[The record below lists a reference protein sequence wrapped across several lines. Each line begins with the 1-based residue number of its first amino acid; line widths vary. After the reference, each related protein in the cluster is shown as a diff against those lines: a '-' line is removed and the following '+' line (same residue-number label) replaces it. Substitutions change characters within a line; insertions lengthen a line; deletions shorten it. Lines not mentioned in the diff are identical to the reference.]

1 MQKNL
6 HLDDIISK
14 IPSLDSD
21 LSSSDN
27 EREVSVL
34 QRPPVIHL
42 GGSSMIL
49 ECPKFELPVGQK
61 TEESLNEKVLHKTE
75 CNVPLQQKAN
85 KTDWIETQFCPALSL
100 TPLDAWDL
108 DQVLQTLRQ
117 QNPLV
122 KPIQCDTCEG
132 NDSEMH
138 ENDLM
143 KQLVVFCD
151 KKVNEMEIKTNVS
164 STKTHNIQESSLRC
178 TGRQMNETDFKG
190 TSSQLQHN
198 QDSPTIYI
206 DLRNNAF
213 QAKQSVI
220 SQSNSV
226 ISTVNSDKKKSSTNK
241 TSNKN
246 ARANGQK
253 REFSQKS
260 LLLQNIRR
268 SKKSMLE
275 MSWRNPQD
283 FAEDKQKNSSG
294 KSIKENQLHD
304 SETSCGEPGLQQV
317 NVCCS
322 TVKYDQHKQSTPSS
336 NIPAAQN
343 KQREQHSHKIRW
355 QKDLKFMQAFRP
367 KYSAN
372 NSEEA
377 AERTDI
383 LYEPEV
389 SYLPSVNTLPPDLQM
404 KECLLLT
411 VPLSSPGVVA
421 GRTQRK
427 TQTVDSVL
435 IKSHIYNAIIAWF
448 MSLTDPKTCGRKGNK
463 LDAPFWVAGLQQFYK
478 EDGLALYI
486 CATPLE
492 DGQIGCRNSR
502 MRKVDSDESMFYRRV
517 CKFFAQMPLKTV
529 AFWVP
534 QLTHLLE
541 EQAYPTHVHLSSS
554 CLDCFITVN
563 PNRESV
569 EKVFSMIPGFYWQTL
584 ETEDQKCQSAEA
596 TISQECHTE
605 TALVLIGSALFL
617 NPLAMHHT
625 LELMWRSSLD
635 VCGIRF
641 LYPPQELLTNFAVS
655 KSVMH
660 EGEHSHQPV
669 LIMAFRGPHA
679 NSVWQEITGPSDPQL
694 ARRTDPASINALY
707 RHGQDQPLLYSPRL
721 ASLVHLGLCL
731 WFGGRIAKNSLSTIQ
746 DSGDRGVSCSHLLTS
761 SPASLCATEKA
772 DIFLLVSPVVGPH
785 CYSYILSACA
795 KTGFGLLG
803 LQRVQ
808 ISRKQA
814 QSLGLT
820 AKQVAAFC
828 HASTVFLSGEQV
840 ELSSHC
846 LVLLMRRESAVK
858 HCSRL
863 PIGLMNELA
872 AQGLI
877 GSVRSRFTDVLGPH
891 ACFHTVPYSKNHHSV
906 LGGLMWTVPKCNH
919 VVLSK
924 HTYPSCPDAE
934 QVVVLTLT
942 GQNMVEKEMDFLH
955 KVLKGDAGG
964 QEGFELLALKWEP
977 KLSQQQAQELSPFEI
992 GEKEWQNSLQSLTST
1007 PALVMA
1013 LRRVRAF
1020 ITLRRLLPQ
1029 NYPGNL
1035 HVLMSPTPETA
1046 FRQTCLFFSEAELV
1060 PDHTS
1065 RPLLKFLPPH
1075 HIDTPGM
1082 YRSKPKYIS
1091 PPYALWELTVNLRQ
1105 PSGLRS
1111 QSLYSYMTVGPE
1123 PLLTLALFKPGAW
1136 RHRFGK
1142 ILTVIKQNGYT
1153 LAGLRV
1159 LLLDSSVA
1167 NALIHPPEQQDP
1179 TEELE
1184 LKYLS
1189 SGPSL
1194 ALGLLRVNAVKRLL
1208 ELMGPEDPVEA
1219 RTIDRTLW
1227 RAQYGSDRL
1236 HNGIYGSPSYRKAV
1250 EDIKLVFPEGVCCSE
1265 TSVMRHEKVS
1275 CLHSDP
1281 EASLDREQLHTLRT
1295 ADKDKFSLGLGQG
1308 PLVSSALCQTTCLLI
1323 PSKLLRQNQPPLYSE
1338 LLQQLLRTGCHL
1350 VAGRLCTPDEKQRRH
1365 IAELLRPSAGETLLC
1380 EGPCLIIA
1388 LQADNA
1394 VTCFNIILESIY
1406 RKRPDLRRV
1415 TTKLLY
1421 PNSESKAVKLLCY
1434 LFDDLCLDSH
1444 HRVAPP

>member
-21 LSSSDN
+21 LPSSDN
-27 EREVSVL
+27 EGGISVL
-34 QRPPVIHL
+34 QQPK
-42 GGSSMIL
+42 GSSMNL
-49 ECPKFELPVGQK
+49 ECLKVKPLTSWTDDDRKGDSNPQLPPDHK
-61 TEESLNEKVLHKTE
+61 TEEKVLCRTD
-75 CNVPLQQKAN
+75 CNVPLQLKAN
-85 KTDWIETQFCPALSL
+85 KTDWIEAQPCPVFSL

-108 DQVLQTLRQ
+108 DKVLHTLRQ
-117 QNPLV
+117 QKPLV
-122 KPIQCDTCEG
+122 KPIKCDTCEG
-132 NDSEMH
+132 NDSKMN

-143 KQLVVFCD
+143 QQLVAFCE
-151 KKVNEMEIKTNVS
+151 KKVDEMEIKTNVS
-164 STKTHNIQESSLRC
+164 STKTHNIPESSLRC
-178 TGRQMNETDFKG
+178 IRRQINETDFKE
-190 TSSQLQHN
+190 TSAQLQHK

-206 DLRNNAF
+206 DLRNNIF
-213 QAKQSVI
+213 QTKPSVI

-226 ISTVNSDKKKSSTNK
+226 INSANLDKKISSTNK
-241 TSNKN
+241 TSKTN
-246 ARANGQK
+246 AKANGQK
-253 REFSQKS
+253 RELSGKS
-260 LLLQNIRR
+260 LLLHNIRR

-294 KSIKENQLHD
+294 KCTKKNLHN
-304 SETSCGEPGLQQV
+304 SETSCSEPGIQQV

-322 TVKYDQHKQSTPSS
+322 TVKYYQHKQSTPSS
-336 NIPAAQN
+336 RIPAAKK
-343 KQREQHSHKIRW
+343 KQREQHSCKIRW
-355 QKDLKFMQAFRP
+355 QKDLKLLQALRP
-367 KYSAN
+367 QYSAN
-372 NSEEA
+372 NLEEA
-377 AERTDI
+377 AERTDV
-383 LYEPEV
+383 LYEPEA

-421 GRTQRK
+421 GIRQRK
-427 TQTVDSVL
+427 TQTADLVS
-435 IKSHIYNAIIAWF
+435 IKSHVYNALIAWF
-448 MSLTDPKTCGRKGNK
+448 MSLTDPKTCGRNSNK
-463 LDAPFWVAGLQQFYK
+463 LGAPFWVAGLQQFYK

-486 CATPLE
+486 CAMPYKDSQT
-492 DGQIGCRNSR
+492 GCRNSR
-502 MRKVDSDESMFYRRV
+502 MRKVDSYESMFYRRV
-517 CKFFAQMPLKTV
+517 CKFFAQTSLKTV

-534 QLTHLLE
+534 QLNHLLE
-541 EQAYPTHVHLSSS
+541 EQAYPTHVHLTSS
-554 CLDCFITVN
+554 CLDCFISVN
-563 PNRESV
+563 PNQEAV
-569 EKVFSMIPGFYWQTL
+569 EKVFSVIPGFYWQTL
-584 ETEDQKCQSAEA
+584 ETEDQKCQSTEA
-596 TISQECHTE
+596 TISQCHAE
-605 TALVLIGSALFL
+605 TAFVLIGRALFL

-641 LYPPQELLTNFAVS
+641 LYPPQELLTNFAVI

-660 EGEHSHQPV
+660 EGECSHQPV

-707 RHGQDQPLLYSPRL
+707 HHSQDQPLLYSPRL

-731 WFGGRIAKNSLSTIQ
+731 WFGGRIAENFLSTIQ
-746 DSGDRGVSCSHLLTS
+746 DSGDRVVSCSHLLNS
-761 SPASLCATEKA
+761 SPASLCTTVKA
-772 DIFLLVSPVVGPH
+772 DLFLLVSPVVGPH
-785 CYSYILSACA
+785 CYSYILSGCA
-795 KTGFGLLG
+795 KTGFSLLG
-803 LQRVQ
+803 LQRVR
-808 ISRKQA
+808 ISRKQSR
-814 QSLGLT
+814 SLGFT
-820 AKQVAAFC
+820 AKQVAVFC
-828 HASTVFLSGEQV
+828 HAPTVFLAGEQV

-858 HCSRL
+858 HSSRL

-872 AQGLI
+872 TQGLI
-877 GSVRSRFTDVLGPH
+877 GSVRSRFTDVLDPDV
-891 ACFHTVPYSKNHHSV
+891 CFHIVPYSKKHHNI
-906 LGGLMWTVPKCNH
+906 LGGLMWTVPNCSH
-919 VVLSK
+919 MVLSK

-942 GQNMVEKEMDFLH
+942 GQNIVEKEMDFLH
-955 KVLKGDAGG
+955 RVLRGDAAG
-964 QEGFELLALKWEP
+964 QEGFELLALKWEI
-977 KLSQQQAQELSPFEI
+977 KLTQQQAQELSPFEI
-992 GEKEWQNSLQSLTST
+992 GEKEWQKSVQSLTST

-1029 NYPGNL
+1029 NYLGNL
-1035 HVLMSPTPETA
+1035 HILMSSTPETA

-1075 HIDTPGM
+1075 HTDT
-1082 YRSKPKYIS
+1082 
-1091 PPYALWELTVNLRQ
+1091 L
-1105 PSGLRS
+1105 GLRS

-1153 LAGLRV
+1153 LVGLHV
-1159 LLLDSSVA
+1159 LLLDSSMA
-1167 NALIHPPEQQDP
+1167 NALIHPQEQQDP
-1179 TEELE
+1179 IEEQE
-1184 LKYLS
+1184 LRYLS

-1194 ALGLLRVNAVKRLL
+1194 ALVLLRVNAVKSLL
-1208 ELMGPEDPVEA
+1208 ELIGPEDPDEA
-1219 RTIDRTLW
+1219 RTIDQTLL

-1236 HNGIYGSPSYRKAV
+1236 HNGIYASPSYRKAI
-1250 EDIKLVFPEGVCCSE
+1250 EDIKLVFPDGVCCSE
-1265 TSVMRHEKVS
+1265 TSVMRHEKIP

-1281 EASLDREQLHTLRT
+1281 EASSEREQLNISSG
-1295 ADKDKFSLGLGQG
+1295 FGQG
-1308 PLVSSALCQTTCLLI
+1308 PLVRSALCQTTCLLI
-1323 PSKLLRQNQPPLYSE
+1323 PSKLLQHNQPPLYSE

-1365 IAELLRPSAGETLLC
+1365 ISQLLRPSAGEARLC

-1394 VTCFNIILESIY
+1394 VTCFNIILESMC
-1406 RKRPDLRRV
+1406 RERPDLKRV
-1415 TTKLLY
+1415 TIKLLY
-1421 PNSESKAVKLLCY
+1421 PNSERKAVKLLCY
-1434 LFDDLCLDSH
+1434 LFEALC
-1444 HRVAPP
+1444 P